1 MSMWAPSDERA
12 ASLRPASA
20 AALAVL
26 LAGLV
31 GGCAVGPNFVRP
43 AAPAVTH
50 YAHAADPAMTVA
62 AQGSAQRFIA
72 GAAVAPE
79 WWRLFNSDK
88 LDAVVVEALGGN
100 PGLQAAQAS
109 LRQSEHTL
117 RSGYGI
123 FFPNIAADASGK
135 RQRLSLQEFGQ
146 NAPAPLFNLFTLS
159 ASVSYVLDLFGGE
172 RRMIE
177 GLHAQVDLQRA
188 NEQATYITLIAN
200 IVNTIVAQAAYRA
213 EVQATEE
220 LIGLQRDQ
228 VRLAEVQVNSGTAPY
243 ATVLTLRS
251 QLAATEA
258 TIPQLAQ
265 KLAQSDD
272 LLATLAGHVPADWN
286 PAQVS
291 LSDLTLPGE
300 LPVSLPSA
308 LVRQRPDI
316 LAAEATAHAA
326 SANVGVATAAMLPA
340 ITLGGAYSA
349 NGTTTGQLFSAKGR
363 AWSFGGD
370 LTQPLFEGGTL
381 WYKRKAAID
390 DYQQAMA
397 LYRQTVLTAFAQV
410 ADTLQALEHDAAAL
424 RAQDEALAAA
434 KEALRLV
441 QIDYEAGLNTFLD
454 VLVADTQYHQAVIN
468 DLGATAVRYQDT
480 VALYV
485 ALGGGWWTS
494 DHGAPRPDQHAA
506 AAGQPVGP

>member
-1 MSMWAPSDERA
+1 MWAPNSG
-12 ASLRPASA
+12 P
-20 AALAVL
+20 AALIRRGALAATLVCVL
-26 LAGLV
+26 GS
-31 GGCAVGPNFVRP
+31 CAVGPNFTRP

-50 YAHAADPAMTVA
+50 YAHGADPAATVA
-62 AQGSAQRFIA
+62 AQGTGQRFIP
-72 GAAVAPE
+72 GAHLAPE

-88 LDAVVVEALGGN
+88 LDVVVAEALAAN

-123 FFPNIAADASGK
+123 FYPSVEADASAT
-135 RQRLSLQEFGQ
+135 RQRLSLEKFGQ
-146 NAPAPLFNLFTLS
+146 PSAPSPVFNLFTLQ
-159 ASVSYVLDLFGGE
+159 ASVSYLLDLFGGE

-177 GLHAQVDLQRA
+177 ALHAQVDLQRA
-188 NEQATYITLIAN
+188 NEQATYIMLIAN
-200 IVNTIVAQAAYRA
+200 IINTVVAQAAYRA
-213 EVQATEE
+213 EVQATGE
-220 LIGLQRDQ
+220 LIGLQREQ
-228 VRLAEVQVNSGTAPY
+228 VRLAEVQVNSGTAAY
-243 ATVLTLRS
+243 STVLSLRS

-258 TIPQLAQ
+258 TIPQLQQ

-286 PAQVS
+286 PAQVA
-291 LSDLTLPGE
+291 LADLTLPGE
-300 LPVSLPSA
+300 LPVSLPSE

-326 SANVGVATAAMLPA
+326 SANVGVATAAMLPSL
-340 ITLGGAYSA
+340 TLSGAYSA
-349 NGTTTGQLFSAKGR
+349 NGTATGSLFAANGR

-390 DYQQAMA
+390 SYQEAMA
-397 LYRQTVLTAFAQV
+397 LYRQTVLAAFAQV

-424 RAQDEALAAA
+424 RAQDEALAASR
-434 KEALRLV
+434 EALHLV
-441 QIDYEAGLNTFLD
+441 QINYEAGLNTFLD
-454 VLVADTQYHQAVIN
+454 VLVADSQYHQALVN
-468 DLGATAVRYQDT
+468 DLETTALRYQDT

-485 ALGGGWWTS
+485 ALGGGWWS
-494 DHGAPRPDQHAA
+494 ADPGAAPP
-506 AAGQPVGP
+506 GQSPGP